1 MIYRFFSKI
10 INLPRRKRR
19 FILVFVDLLI
29 INISSFF
36 AFQFNDLR
44 GDRFSLYLILFLISL
59 TAYIT
64 YIKTNQ
70 YRSIIKFINSTFLYY
85 LALRIL
91 IISLII
97 YTTSNIFFF
106 INFGF
111 ENYINFFIATL
122 SLTSLYRFVF
132 RDIMKSIINKNK
144 KNKKLKRVVIYGSG
158 EAGSQLFSSIKENSS
173 YKVLCFIDDDPI
185 KINRN
190 LNGLDIFSFDYLIL
204 KRKQIDQVLFAIP
217 SLEINERRRLFRK
230 IRNLSLP
237 ILKIPTIE
245 EITHNKILIQD
256 MQSLDL
262 EDILRRN
269 IGSSDNTDII
279 NTIKGKTVC
288 VTGAG
293 GSIGSVLTKKILE
306 FNPERIIIVDQ
317 SEFYLY
323 KLLDDLNLLNR
334 DNIQINS
341 YLGNLTDKFF
351 AKRPFDDFKVDIVFH
366 AAAYK
371 HVPLVEVN
379 KLSGIFN
386 NVFTT
391 KILCEI
397 ANEKKISRFVLISSD
412 KAVRPTNVMG
422 ATKRLSELIIQAF
435 AEISNDTIFSMVR
448 FGNVL
453 GSSGSVIPKFLNQI
467 SLGGPITVTDP
478 RIERFFMSI
487 SEASELLLHACAL
500 SKGGEVFLLDM
511 GKPRKIVDLAYDLVA
526 ANGLKVK
533 DSENPDGDIEVKFT
547 GLRPGEKLYE
557 ELLIDNNSIETT
569 NKFIYMAHEK
579 HIPFDILSKKLQ
591 PLIQFIKSNDK
602 KSVILLLSELVPEW
616 QNTSEY
622 SS

>member
-1 MIYRFFSKI
+1 
-10 INLPRRKRR
+10 
-19 FILVFVDLLI
+19 
-29 INISSFF
+29 
-36 AFQFNDLR
+36 
-44 GDRFSLYLILFLISL
+44 
-59 TAYIT
+59 
-64 YIKTNQ
+64 
-70 YRSIIKFINSTFLYY
+70 
-85 LALRIL
+85 
-91 IISLII
+91 
-97 YTTSNIFFF
+97 
-106 INFGF
+106 
-111 ENYINFFIATL
+111 
-122 SLTSLYRFVF
+122 
-132 RDIMKSIINKNK
+132 
-144 KNKKLKRVVIYGSG
+144 
-158 EAGSQLFSSIKENSS
+158 QLFSSIKENSS

-533 DSENPDGDIEVKFT
+533 DSENP
-547 GLRPGEKLYE
+547 
-557 ELLIDNNSIETT
+557 N
-569 NKFIYMAHEK
+569 
-579 HIPFDILSKKLQ
+579 
-591 PLIQFIKSNDK
+591 
-602 KSVILLLSELVPEW
+602 
-616 QNTSEY
+616 
-622 SS
+622 